1 MPLIL
6 NLMCLGAL
14 ASACTTVL
22 VNTTS
27 GVSVIGRTMELGSM
41 DLPTD
46 VTNTKMWRMM
56 TVPRGNLMPVP
67 YGPDGLH
74 LSIYGFAGIGFWAPE
89 TAETPP
95 EVEGVMGEGMNE
107 KGLTVSALSFNS
119 QGAYEAPG
127 SGKPALACVDV
138 VPYLLGS
145 AKTAAE
151 AVALLRGVAV
161 VDDAHLTPLVGRFH
175 WAVQDAAGA
184 MVVLEYVG
192 GALHVQCPSTAA
204 STSARSSSMPR
215 RRPPSSRDPRSHNT
229 PPPRARVKRER
240 ESRLLN
246 PPPGSTDPERTLRHR
261 VPG

>member
-1 MPLIL
+1 
-6 NLMCLGAL
+6 
-14 ASACTTVL
+14 
-22 VNTTS
+22 
-27 GVSVIGRTMELGSM
+27 
-41 DLPTD
+41 
-46 VTNTKMWRMM
+46 MM

-192 GALHVQCPSTAA
+192 GALHVHDAA
-204 STSARSSSMPR
+204 RVGVLTNDPEYEWHLKNLNQYALYSLDRVHLSGNQNFTARSSRIAASI
-215 RRPPSSRDPRSHNT
+215 ST
-229 PPPRARVKRER
+229 PTR
-240 ESRLLN
+240 RLLDG
-246 PPPGSTDPERTLRHR
+246 PRHTD
-261 VPG
+261 